1 MTRLASFAVAVT
13 AALLSTVATAQSW
26 PSRPVK
32 IIVPLST
39 GSASDTLTR
48 IVAQKLS
55 DMWGQPV
62 VVENQPGANGIPGT
76 LAGIRSAPDGYT
88 LFTMSTNHVV
98 NATLYSKLPFD
109 TLKDIR
115 PIGRVGFTPLLLVV
129 HPSVPV
135 TTTAELIALAKS
147 KPGKLN
153 FGSAGSGSP
162 THLAGEMLKTAAGID
177 IQHIPYKAVS
187 QGQTDLLGGQLEMMF
202 VVPSFAIQHM
212 NSGKLRAIA
221 VGSLKRMPQLPNLPT
236 IDESGVPGFAS
247 VPWIGFAGPAGLP
260 DAIVEKVSTDMNKVL
275 ALPDVQERITSLGL
289 IADGMPAKEFTE
301 YVAAEQI
308 KWGKTVKESGAHQD

>member
-1 MTRLASFAVAVT
+1 MSRLTSFAVALA
-13 AALLSTVATAQSW
+13 AALLSTFACAQAW
-26 PSRPVK
+26 PARPVK

-55 DMWGQPV
+55 EMWGQPV

-76 LAGIRSAPDGYT
+76 LGVVRAAPDGYT
-88 LFTMSTNHVV
+88 LVTMSTNHVV
-98 NATLYSKLPFD
+98 NATLYTKLPFD
-109 TLKDIR
+109 TLKDLR
-115 PIGRVGFTPLLLVV
+115 PIGRVGFTPLLLCV
-129 HPSVPV
+129 HPSVPA
-135 TTTAELIALAKS
+135 TNMIELIALAKA

-177 IQHIPYKAVS
+177 IQHVPYKAVS
-187 QGQTDLLGGQLEMMF
+187 QAQTDLLGGQLDMLF
-202 VVPSFAIQHM
+202 VVPSFAMQHM
-212 NSGKLRAIA
+212 SAGKLRAVG
-221 VGSLKRMPQLPNLPT
+221 VGSLKRMPQLPQVPT

-247 VPWIGFAGPAGLP
+247 LPWIGLAGPAGLP
-260 DAIVEKVSTDMNKVL
+260 DAIVDKISGDVIKIL
-275 ALPDVQERITSLGL
+275 AMPDVQERINALGL
-289 IADGMPAKEFTE
+289 VADGMPAKEFTE
-301 YVAAEQI
+301 YVAQEQA